1 MAPDIGTLTLILALV
16 LSIYSI
22 LASIVGY
29 VRQIPQVIDS
39 GRYASYTICLL
50 LIISTASLVASFL
63 SHDFSVKYVAEHSN
77 LVMPKMYTWVAFYAG
92 NEGSLLFI
100 AVVLSI
106 LSAIALRLASK
117 EEAYQTLPYTNVVL
131 MLILAFFVGVMI
143 FLASP
148 FERLDLVPV
157 DGEGVNPL
165 LIHPGMF
172 IHPPT
177 LMTGLIATSIP
188 FSFAMGALLSG
199 KTGDEWIDHGRS
211 WGLFSWAVLGSGLLL
226 GSWWAY
232 TILGWGGYWGWDPVE
247 NAGLMPWLGLT
258 AFVHSIMIQKR
269 RGIFRMWNIALIIIA
284 FGLAQFGMFINRGG
298 PVPSVHSFGASTLG
312 MVFLSFMAITMAV
325 SLAVFLTRFKH
336 AKHQQPLES
345 PLSREAAFLV
355 NNLLL
360 LTVAFVTL
368 WGVVFPIISEI
379 FEGKTVTVGAPF
391 YNQVNGPVLLGLVF
405 LMAAGPLLPW
415 RHASI
420 SNIRRAFIWPLIAFI
435 VVAALLFVAGIRN
448 LYALISFGTCA
459 MVVAGIL
466 KEWISGT
473 KSTYNKNSRNYLFAF
488 FHLIFSNRPRYG
500 GYIVHL
506 AIVALSL
513 GVIGTSF
520 YSEQQDVVLSKGE
533 SITLNDYKITY
544 VDQFSATKPDHK
556 LQIAEIDLYKNDA
569 YIETLEPWKAFY
581 PVFNM
586 ISTRAAIRSTPLE
599 DFYIIYS
606 EDVDQEKAL
615 FRIYINPLMMW
626 IWIAGPL
633 LILGALVSLW
643 PQQNIAKKQPE
654 ETDDRPYN
662 EG

>member
-1 MAPDIGTLTLILALV
+1 MAPDIGTLTLTLALV
-16 LSIYSI
+16 LSLYSI
-22 LASIVGY
+22 LASIIGY
-29 VRQIPQVIDS
+29 IRQIPQVVDS
-39 GRYASYTICLL
+39 GRYASYATSFL
-50 LIISTASLVASFL
+50 LIISTASLVTSFL

-77 LVMPKMYTWVAFYAG
+77 LAMPKIYTWVAFYAG

-117 EEAYQTLPYTNVVL
+117 EEAYQTLPYTNVSL

-148 FERLDLVPV
+148 FERLDLIPV

-177 LMTGLIATSIP
+177 LMTGLIATAIP
-188 FSFAMGALLSG
+188 FSFAMGTLLSG
-199 KTGDEWIDHGRS
+199 KTGDEWVNHGRS

-247 NAGLMPWLGLT
+247 NAGLMPWLALT
-258 AFVHSIMIQKR
+258 AFVHSIMVQKR

-312 MVFLSFMAITMAV
+312 MVFLSFMAITMAL
-325 SLAVFLTRFKH
+325 SLVVFLARFKQV
-336 AKHQQPLES
+336 KHQQPLES

-379 FEGKTVTVGAPF
+379 NQGKTVTVGAPF
-391 YNQVNGPVLLGLVF
+391 YNEVNGPILLGLVF
-405 LMAAGPLLPW
+405 LMATGPLLPW

-435 VVAALLFVAGIRN
+435 AVALLLFMGGIRN

-459 MVVAGIL
+459 MVVTGIL

-473 KSTYNKNSRNYLFAF
+473 KSTHRRNARNYLFAF
-488 FHLIFSNRPRYG
+488 CHLIFSNRPRYG

-520 YSEQQDVVLSKGE
+520 YSEQQDVILSRGE
-533 SITLNDYKITY
+533 SITVNDYKITY
-544 VDQFSATKPDHK
+544 LDQLKDTKTDHK
-556 LQIAEIDLYKNDA
+556 LQIATIALYKNNT
-569 YIETLEPWKAFY
+569 YITTLEPWKAFY
-581 PVFNM
+581 PDFNM
-586 ISTRAAIRSTPLE
+586 VSTRAAIRSTPLE

-606 EDVDQEKAL
+606 EDIDNEKAL

-633 LILGALVSLW
+633 LILGTIVSLW
-643 PQQNIAKKQPE
+643 PQREPTRKIPE
-654 ETDDRPYN
+654 ETGERSYN
-662 EG
+662 EA